1 MKPSEYKQMMNYL
14 TRPKKDTIRLP
25 VTKYDTQILDP
36 IKTPPTKM
44 EKHIIDTVIKY
55 DDVKAE
61 DQIVQYDS
69 VTGLFSNKD
78 KSIAYK
84 DANSARI
91 HNDLYEKYVPDI
103 QKKKEFVRPTK
114 KKKELKPFTKIAN
127 NLGKNKPSPRSVVDA
142 PKLVD
147 IDPTPSRLPSD
158 FFKRK
163 EQSEEERGY
172 LQSVEDAKREK
183 EKELRSGIGGLL
195 L

>member
-1 MKPSEYKQMMNYL
+1 MNFNPIKCVLLDKVL
-14 TRPKKDTIRLP
+14 TR
-25 VTKYDTQILDP
+25 
-36 IKTPPTKM
+36 
-44 EKHIIDTVIKY
+44 HITSFL
-55 DDVKAE
+55 E
-61 DQIVQYDS
+61 PQQ
-69 VTGLFSNKD
+69 
-78 KSIAYK
+78 AY
-84 DANSARI
+84 
-91 HNDLYEKYVPDI
+91 PDI

-163 EQSEEERGY
+163 EQSEEERRY

>member
-14 TRPKKDTIRLP
+14 TRPKNNKREF
-25 VTKYDTQILDP
+25 Q
-36 IKTPPTKM
+36 
-44 EKHIIDTVIKY
+44 IDTVIKY

-103 QKKKEFVRPTK
+103 QRKKEFVRP

-127 NLGKNKPSPRSVVDA
+127 NLGKTKPRSVVSE

-147 IDPTPSRLPSD
+147 IDPTPSRLPSS
-158 FFKRK
+158 FFKK
-163 EQSEEERGY
+163 EQSEEERRFI
-172 LQSVEDAKREK
+172 QTMKDAQKEK

>member
-91 HNDLYEKYVPDI
+91 HNDY
-103 QKKKEFVRPTK
+103 TK
-114 KKKELKPFTKIAN
+114 NMFLI
-127 NLGKNKPSPRSVVDA
+127 
-142 PKLVD
+142 
-147 IDPTPSRLPSD
+147 
-158 FFKRK
+158 FKRK
-163 EQSEEERGY
+163 RNSLD
-172 LQSVEDAKREK
+172 LQKRK
-183 EKELRSGIGGLL
+183 KN
-195 L
+195 

>member
-1 MKPSEYKQMMNYL
+1 MTPNEYKQMMQYL
-14 TRPKKDTIRLP
+14 TRKKTKREFPKEDTIRLP
-25 VTKYDTQILDP
+25 VTKYDT
-36 IKTPPTKM
+36 PPTPLEKKM
-44 EKHIIDTVIKY
+44 IDAVIKY

-103 QKKKEFVRPTK
+103 QKKKEFVRP
-114 KKKELKPFTKIAN
+114 KKKELKPFTKIAK
-127 NLGKNKPSPRSVVDA
+127 NLGKPKPSSVVSE

-147 IDPTPSRLPSD
+147 IDPTPSRLPSSY
-158 FFKRK
+158 FKK
-163 EQSEEERGY
+163 EQSEEERRF
-172 LQSVEDAKREK
+172 LQSVKDAQREK

-195 L
+195 LWESLN

>member
-1 MKPSEYKQMMNYL
+1 M
-14 TRPKKDTIRLP
+14 P

-91 HNDLYEKYVPDI
+91 HNDLYEKYVPIFKRKRNSLDL
-103 QKKKEFVRPTK
+103 QKE
-114 KKKELKPFTKIAN
+114 KELKPFTKIAN
-127 NLGKNKPSPRSVVDA
+127 NLGKNKPSPRSVVDV

-147 IDPTPSRLPSD
+147 IDPTPSRLPSS
-158 FFKRK
+158 FIKK
-163 EQSEEERGY
+163 EQSEEERRF
-172 LQSVEDAKREK
+172 LQSVKDAKEK
-183 EKELRSGIGGLL
+183 KKKELRSGIEGCCCEKV
-195 L
+195 

>member
-1 MKPSEYKQMMNYL
+1 MTPKEHKQMMKYL
-14 TRPKKDTIRLP
+14 TRPKQTIRAP
-25 VTKYDTQILDP
+25 VTKYDTKILDP
-36 IKTPPTKM
+36 IKTPPTQL
-44 EKHIIDTVIKY
+44 EKNIIDTVIQY

-103 QKKKEFVRPTK
+103 QKKKEFVRP

-127 NLGKNKPSPRSVVDA
+127 NLGKTKPRSVVSE
-142 PKLVD
+142 PKLVE
-147 IDPTPSRLPSD
+147 IDPTPSALPSD

-163 EQSEEERGY
+163 EQSEEERRY
-172 LQSVEDAKREK
+172 LQSIKDAEKEK

-195 L
+195 LWESSN

>member
-1 MKPSEYKQMMNYL
+1 MTPKEHKQMMKYL
-14 TRPKKDTIRLP
+14 TRPKQTIRLP
-25 VTKYDTQILDP
+25 VTKYDTKILDP
-36 IKTPPTKM
+36 IKTPPTQL
-44 EKHIIDTVIKY
+44 EKNIIDTVIKY

-61 DQIVQYDS
+61 DQIVQHDS

-103 QKKKEFVRPTK
+103 QKKKEFVRP

-127 NLGKNKPSPRSVVDA
+127 NLGKAKPRSVVSE
-142 PKLVD
+142 PKLVE
-147 IDPTPSRLPSD
+147 IDPTPSALPSD
-158 FFKRK
+158 FFKKK
-163 EQSEEERGY
+163 EQSEEERRY

>member
-103 QKKKEFVRPTK
+103 QKKKEFVRP

-127 NLGKNKPSPRSVVDA
+127 NLGKAKPRSVVSE
-142 PKLVD
+142 PKLVE
-147 IDPTPSRLPSD
+147 IDPTPSALPSD
-158 FFKRK
+158 FFKKK
-163 EQSEEERGY
+163 EQSEEERRY